1 MWCSSAVNRNFL
13 SRFAA
18 IRTPSSPI
26 GTGLSR
32 LGVRAA
38 GFLLTF
44 PLAAPLSSTISAG
57 LSPLFVLRLFAA
69 NRQTKDILADGL
81 WRNNVV
87 FSQMLSLC
95 PALAVLVASNML
107 VALLRGLIADEVRI
121 PAFVLIIATLVTLV
135 DLAMNAWLHELHKV
149 LGLFIP
155 LIVVNCLILGR
166 AESFACKNSV
176 ALSALESFACK
187 NSVAL
192 SALDGLAMGVG
203 FTLALTLM
211 GALREVAGSGTLFAG
226 AAILLG
232 PALGSPEMRVYP
244 GGGALVMILPA
255 GGFIVLGLMIAA
267 NRAMDA
273 RKPSIRSKLAP
284 VEVVLPG
291 AATS

>member
-44 PLAAPLSSTISAG
+44 PLAAPLSSTVSAG

-107 VALLRGLIADEVRI
+107 VALLRGLITDEVRI

-135 DLAMNAWLHELHKV
+135 DLAINAWLHELHKV

-166 AESFACKNSV
+166 A
-176 ALSALESFACK
+176 ESFACK

>member
-44 PLAAPLSSTISAG
+44 PLAKPLSSTVFAG

-176 ALSALESFACK
+176 ALSAL
-187 NSVAL
+187 
-192 SALDGLAMGVG
+192 DGLAMGVG